1 MRRFRGISNKPT
13 WLIGLVVGIVT
24 LSSTLGWSSTQGSD
38 RIIETIAGAGLAG
51 YSGDGGPAI
60 NAQIREATGLAVDG
74 GGNVYFADTN
84 NHVVRRI
91 APNGVITTVAGTPTQ
106 SGFGGEGGPATAAK
120 LATPTDVA
128 VAPDGSLYIAD
139 NGNHVVRRVDRA
151 TGLINTV
158 AGTPNVANFSG
169 DGGLATAATLRS
181 PSSVAVDSLGNLYIA
196 DSFNYRIRRVDA
208 VTRVIT
214 TVAGSGARSVN
225 TNDTGDGGS
234 ALLAKFRDVK
244 DIVITSAGDIL
255 VADFSNNRVRRISPD
270 GIITTIAGNGVF
282 NVVGP
287 DQLGDGNMATEAVVR
302 WPSGLALDGMGNL
315 YIAENGSHRIRRV
328 NAEGRI
334 STIAGSGD
342 PRIAGCAG
350 DGGPAAEAQLNGP
363 TSVVTDARG
372 NVYLA
377 DSRCFRI
384 RVVRNQ

>member
-1 MRRFRGISNKPT
+1 MRRFHMITNKTT

-24 LSSTLGWSSTQGSD
+24 VSSTLGWSSTQGD
-38 RIIETIAGAGLAG
+38 GRVIETVAGAGLAG
-51 YSGDGGPAI
+51 YSGDGGSAV
-60 NAQIREATGLAVDG
+60 NAQIREATGLAVDAD
-74 GGNVYFADTN
+74 GNVYFADTN
-84 NHVVRRI
+84 NHIIRRI
-91 APNGVITTVAGTPTQ
+91 DRRGIITTVAGTPTQ
-106 SGFGGEGGPATAAK
+106 SGFAGEGGPATAAK

-139 NGNHVVRRVDRA
+139 NGNHVVRRIDRA
-151 TGLINTV
+151 TGVINTV
-158 AGTPNVANFSG
+158 AGTPNVANFTG

-181 PSSVAVDSLGNLYIA
+181 PSSVAVDRLGNLYIA

-214 TVAGSGARSVN
+214 TIAGSGARSVN

-244 DIVITSAGDIL
+244 DIVITSVGDIL

-282 NVVGP
+282 NVTGP
-287 DQLGDGNMATEAVVR
+287 EQLGDGSVATEAVVR
-302 WPSGLALDGMGNL
+302 WPSGLTLDGLGNL

-334 STIAGSGD
+334 STVAGSGD
-342 PRIAGCAG
+342 PRIPGCAG

-363 TSVVTDARG
+363 TSVVTDAAG
-372 NVYLA
+372 NVYLS

>member
-1 MRRFRGISNKPT
+1 MRRFRTISNKAT

-60 NAQIREATGLAVDG
+60 NAQIREATGLAVDAD
-74 GGNVYFADTN
+74 GNVYFADTN
-84 NHVVRRI
+84 NHVIRRI
-91 APNGVITTVAGTPTQ
+91 DRNGVITTVAGTPTQ

-139 NGNHVVRRVDRA
+139 NGNHVVRRIDRA
-151 TGLINTV
+151 TGVINTV
-158 AGTPNVANFSG
+158 AGTPNVAGFSG

-181 PSSVAVDSLGNLYIA
+181 PSSVAVDRLGNLYIA

-255 VADFSNNRVRRISPD
+255 VADFSNNRVRRISTD
-270 GIITTIAGNGVF
+270 GIITTIAGNGIF

-287 DQLGDGNMATEAVVR
+287 DQLGDGNLATEAVVR
-302 WPSGLALDGMGNL
+302 WPSGLNVDSVGNL

-328 NAEGRI
+328 DAEGRI
-334 STIAGSGD
+334 STVAGSGD

>member
-1 MRRFRGISNKPT
+1 MRRFRTISNKAT

-60 NAQIREATGLAVDG
+60 NAQIREATGLAVDAD
-74 GGNVYFADTN
+74 GNVYFADTN
-84 NHVVRRI
+84 NHVIRRI
-91 APNGVITTVAGTPTQ
+91 DRNGIITTVAGTPTQ

-139 NGNHVVRRVDRA
+139 NGNHVVRRIDRA
-151 TGLINTV
+151 TGVINTV
-158 AGTPNVANFSG
+158 AGTPNVAGFSG

-181 PSSVAVDSLGNLYIA
+181 PSSVAVDRLGNLYIA

-225 TNDTGDGGS
+225 TNDTGDGGL

-255 VADFSNNRVRRISPD
+255 VADFSNNRVRRISTD
-270 GIITTIAGNGVF
+270 GIITTIAGNGIF

-287 DQLGDGNMATEAVVR
+287 DQLGDGNLATEAVVR
-302 WPSGLALDGMGNL
+302 WPSGLNVDSVGNL

-328 NAEGRI
+328 DAEGRI
-334 STIAGSGD
+334 STVAGSGD